1 MAAQEREAQE
11 WLKRIVSACAGKVTY
26 STLFIKASEIPCQGK
41 VEMSGYDVVASIG
54 FFCSPRML

>member
-1 MAAQEREAQE
+1 MTRRYKTRRSINKFGVAE
-11 WLKRIVSACAGKVTY
+11 WNLSITVRYEVKKKG
-26 STLFIKASEIPCQGK
+26 EGCQGK